1 VSIHQGTP
9 AVTDVELHHQRL
21 GEGPPL
27 VFVHGGPGIG
37 HHYLRE
43 GMDELAEAGFEL
55 IYYDQR
61 GSGGTPIGDPD
72 RVTFAG
78 GIEDLDRLRR
88 ELGLDQLNLV
98 GHSFGAVL
106 ALLYAAEH
114 PTRTRS
120 LLLCNTAPPFEPA
133 LQSAWMS
140 RMQKRTRAEDAA
152 EIKRIEESDAF
163 RRRDPAT
170 VERYFKLRYAPFFRD
185 RENLERATLGF
196 NPNTAANVVEAWE
209 RTFRDLEDHDPMATL
224 AKVGCPTLVVHGEHD
239 PVPAEF
245 ARLIAE
251 GIDGAE
257 YAFLEGSSH
266 FAYLEDPALFLEAV
280 LPFLRRVAAE
290 EGSQRT
296 ACC

>member
-1 VSIHQGTP
+1 MSVSQRTQG
-9 AVTDVELHHQRL
+9 VTDVELHRQRV
-21 GEGPPL
+21 GEGPPVVL
-27 VFVHGGPGIG
+27 VHGGPGIG
-37 HHYLRE
+37 HTYLRQ

-61 GSGGTPIGDPD
+61 GSGGTPLGDPD

-88 ELGLDQLNLV
+88 ELGLEQLNLV

-114 PTRTRS
+114 PERVRS

-133 LQSAWMS
+133 LQATWMS
-140 RMQKRTRAEDAA
+140 NMEKRTRAEDQA
-152 EIKRIEESDAF
+152 EMKRIEESEAF

-185 RENLERATLGF
+185 RENMEQATLGF

-209 RTFRDLEDHDPMATL
+209 RTFRDLEEHDPVGSL
-224 AKVGCPTLVVHGEHD
+224 AKVRCPTLVLHGEHD
-239 PVPAEF
+239 PVPAKF
-245 ARLIAE
+245 ARMIAD

-257 YAFLEGSSH
+257 YTFLEGSSH
-266 FAYLEDPALFLEAV
+266 FAYLEDPTLFVDAV
-280 LPFLRRVAAE
+280 LPFLRRL
-290 EGSQRT
+290 T
-296 ACC
+296 P